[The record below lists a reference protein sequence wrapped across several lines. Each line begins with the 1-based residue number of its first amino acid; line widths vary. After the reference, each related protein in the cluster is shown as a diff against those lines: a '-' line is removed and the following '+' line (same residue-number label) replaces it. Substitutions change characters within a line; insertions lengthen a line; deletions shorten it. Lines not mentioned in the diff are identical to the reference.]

1 MRRPPLFHS
10 LALSGLVSLAAPAAA
25 QSGPQALVLLVDP
38 TSAESMHFANEY
50 AAAHDLPDVLRLYI
64 PPGASDL
71 ATQFAVNVE
80 GFLGH
85 LEQAGI
91 AQQVDGVL
99 AMPGSS
105 YFVNAPGFVS
115 DLCAPVNR
123 FTVTAAYTL
132 AHVRDDILDGTVHS
146 SLNQY
151 HKPNYVARA
160 FDAQTPYRFGLPS
173 DAAAAERYYL
183 GGLLGWTGTNGNT
196 QAEVLD
202 MIQRS
207 AAAYGT
213 FPTGTAY
220 YMQTTDIARSGPR
233 HDTYPTAVARMA
245 AAGGLAQHLFADLPL
260 GQQDVMGIMTGRA
273 TLDIDGANMTLL
285 PGSFADH
292 LTSFAGAFWTNS
304 QTKMSRWI
312 AKGASGTAGAVEEPC
327 NYPQK
332 FNRAALHVI
341 YRKGL
346 SLGESWFRTLGFQ
359 PFQNLFLGDPLTRP
373 YALPPVVQV
382 AGLPAGPTAGTVLLS
397 PSATAPSGAAIE
409 RFELYADGRLVTT
422 STPGTDLLLDT
433 NQLADGPHDL
443 VVIAIDDSL
452 MQHAGRWLGT
462 IDVAVAG
469 LSLGGQL
476 NATSGDLASP
486 FEVSYALTGAAA
498 EEVVLLGGGRVLA
511 QASGP
516 AGVLR
521 TYGQNLGAGPVSVH
535 LEARTNGRAIA
546 RSAALSIDVA
556 ATPGSPSAPPTAST
570 FVQRVQAGTP
580 FVLNLPAAYDVD
592 PALASF
598 EVLAAPQQ
606 ASLLTPSTSSWQVLD
621 TTPAAAGSDL
631 LTYSVS
637 TPGGSDIASIVLLY
651 DPAPCTAP
659 TNYCFSVPGTHGLSA
674 TLAAQ
679 GSTSLAAA
687 DFALLVEDARPN
699 VFGFVFQGTGEVQVP
714 LGDGFLCVGADQARY
729 APITVD
735 GSGSALF
742 PIDYAAPPLPAA
754 QILPGSS
761 WNFQFWYRDASPTG
775 AGSNLTDAVA
785 ATFCP

>member
-1 MRRPPLFHS
+1 M
-10 LALSGLVSLAAPAAA
+10 
-25 QSGPQALVLLVDP
+25 LLIDP
-38 TSAESMHFANEY
+38 TSAESMYFANEY
-50 AAAHDLPDVLRLYI
+50 AAAHGIPDALRLYI
-64 PPGASDL
+64 PPGAADL

-85 LEQAGI
+85 LEQVGI

-105 YFVNAPGFVS
+105 YFVSAPGYVS

-132 AHVRDDILDGTVHS
+132 ANVRDDILGGTVHS

-160 FDAQTPYRFGLPS
+160 FDAQTPYRFGQPS
-173 DAAAAERYYL
+173 EAAAAERYYL

-213 FPTGTAY
+213 FPVGTAY

-233 HDTYPTAVARMA
+233 HDTYPTAVMRMDL
-245 AAGGLAQHLFADLPL
+245 AGGLAQHLFADLPL

-273 TLDIDGANMTLL
+273 TLDIDGADMTLL

-327 NYPQK
+327 NYSQK
-332 FNRAALHVI
+332 FNHAALHVI

-382 AGLPAGPTAGTVLLS
+382 AGLPSGPASGSVILT
-397 PSATAPSGAAIE
+397 PSATAPSGSAIE
-409 RFELYADGRLVTT
+409 RFELYVDGRLITT
-422 STPGTDLLLDT
+422 SAPGTDLELDT
-433 NQLADGPHDL
+433 SLLADGPRDL
-443 VVIAIDDSL
+443 VVIAIDESL

-462 IDVAVAG
+462 IDVAGAG
-469 LSLGGQL
+469 LALDGAL
-476 NATSGDLASP
+476 NTASGDLATA
-486 FEVSYALTGAAA
+486 FEVSYALAGGTA

-516 AGVLR
+516 AGLLR
-521 TYGQNLGAGPVSVH
+521 TFGQNLGAGPASVH
-535 LEARTNGRAIA
+535 LEARTNGRAVA
-546 RSAALSIDVA
+546 RSAALPIDVTTA
-556 ATPGSPSAPPTAST
+556 PGSPGAAPAAAT
-570 FVQRVQAGTP
+570 FVQRVQAGSAC
-580 FVLNLPAAYDVD
+580 VLNLPAAFDVD

-606 ASLLTPSTSSWQVLD
+606 ASPLTPSTSSWQVLAVD
-621 TTPAAAGSDL
+621 PTAAGSDL

-637 TPGGSDIASIVLLY
+637 TSGGSDIGSIVLLY

-659 TNYCFSVPGTHGLSA
+659 TNYCVSVPGTHGLSA

-679 GSTSLAAA
+679 GSTSLAVA
-687 DFALLVEDARPN
+687 DFGLLVQDARPN

-735 GSGSALF
+735 ASGGALF

-761 WNFQFWYRDASPTG
+761 WNFQFWYRDPSASG